1 MRRTLREPI
10 SRPAWQVLISFG
22 LAILLIAGLLSF
34 ALWRSQQAFNRD
46 MCDLVS
52 VFVTGPQPQE
62 GPGGE
67 RSRFVREGMDRFRE
81 RRDCA

>member
-22 LAILLIAGLLSF
+22 LVMLTMFGLMF
-34 ALWRSQQAFNRD
+34 FGLWRSQQSANED
-46 MCDLVS
+46 LCDLVS
-52 VFVTGPQPQE
+52 VFVTGPQPAE
-62 GPGGE
+62 GAAGE
-67 RSRFVREGMDRFRE
+67 RSRFVRESMDRFRE